1 MMIVC
6 GIICTRHHSLSYM
19 STAYIS
25 HTDSLKHHMGD
36 KHPESPDRIR
46 AIEDQLILS
55 RVDPYLTYLESP
67 LASEDQLNLIHT
79 WRHIETIKEHIED
92 CETRV
97 IDADT
102 SMNPS
107 SYQAA
112 LRSVGAAI
120 LGVDAVMSGQV
131 KNAFACTRPPGH
143 HAEPD
148 KAMGFCFFN
157 NIAIA
162 AKYALEKYSLKRV
175 AIIDFDVHHGNGTEM
190 AFKDDSRVL
199 MCSFFQHPLYP
210 YSEVHENS
218 PNMLN
223 TPVPAYTDGKVI
235 RQLVETQWLPK
246 LREFKP
252 EFIFISAG
260 FDAHR
265 EDELGQM
272 GLVEADYA
280 WITRQLMNI
289 ADEYSHGRIVS
300 CLEGGYHLSAL
311 ARSVVAHLKELAD
324 LG

>member
-1 MMIVC
+1 
-6 GIICTRHHSLSYM
+6 M

-25 HTDSLKHHMGD
+25 HRDSLEHYMGEY
-36 KHPESPDRIR
+36 HPESPDRVK

-55 RVDPYLTYLESP
+55 RIEPFLTYLDAP
-67 LASEDQLNLIHT
+67 LATESQLELVHT
-79 WRHIETIKEHIED
+79 KEHIKNIQMFVHEN
-92 CETRV
+92 EYRV
-97 IDADT
+97 IDSDT
-102 SMNPS
+102 KMNPH

-112 LRSVGAAI
+112 LRSVGASITA
-120 LGVDAVMSGQV
+120 VDKVMSGEV

-143 HAEPD
+143 HAEPNR
-148 KAMGFCFFN
+148 AMGFCFFN

-162 AKYALEKYSLKRV
+162 AKYALEKYSLQRV

-272 GLVEADYA
+272 ALVEADYA

>member
-1 MMIVC
+1 MAVY
-6 GIICTRHHSLSYM
+6 GIICSRHLSLSYM

-25 HTDSLKHHMGD
+25 HSDSLKHHMGD

-55 RVDPYLTYLESP
+55 RVEPYLTYLESP

-79 WRHIETIKEHIED
+79 WRHIETIKERIED

-175 AIIDFDVHHGNGTEM
+175 AIIDFDVHHGNGTEI
-190 AFKDDSRVL
+190 AFINDPRVV
-199 MCSFFQHPLYP
+199 MCSFFQHPYYP
-210 YSEVHENS
+210 YSEAIQNKENL
-218 PNMLN
+218 LN
-223 TPVPAYTDGKVI
+223 IPVPAYSDGKAVRELI
-235 RQLVETQWLPK
+235 ETHWLPK
-246 LREFKP
+246 LHQFKP

-265 EDELGQM
+265 EDEMGQL

-280 WITRQLMNI
+280 WMTKELMKI
-289 ADEYSHGRIVS
+289 ADEYSSGRIVS
-300 CLEGGYHLSAL
+300 CLEGGYHLSSL
-311 ARSVVAHLKELAD
+311 ARSVVVHLKELAE
-324 LG
+324 LS

>member
-1 MMIVC
+1 
-6 GIICTRHHSLSYM
+6 M

-25 HTDSLKHHMGD
+25 HQDSLKHDMG
-36 KHPESPDRIR
+36 KYHPESPARVK

-55 RVDPYLTYLESP
+55 RIEPFLTYLDAP
-67 LASEDQLNLIHT
+67 LATESHLELVHT
-79 WRHIETIKEHIED
+79 KEHIKNIQVFVQENEY
-92 CETRV
+92 CV

-102 SMNPS
+102 KMNPH

-112 LRSVGAAI
+112 LRSVGASIIA
-120 LGVDAVMSGQV
+120 VDKVMSGEV

-148 KAMGFCFFN
+148 RAMGFCFFN

-162 AKYALEKYSLKRV
+162 AKYALEKYSLQRV
-175 AIIDFDVHHGNGTEM
+175 VIIDFDVHHGNGTEV
-190 AFKDDSRVL
+190 AFKNDPRVL
-199 MCSFFQHPLYP
+199 MCGFFQHPLYP
-210 YSEVHENS
+210 YTETLKNN
-218 PNMLN
+218 PLILN
-223 TPVPAYTDGKVI
+223 TPVPAYTDGTTI
-235 RQLVETQWLPK
+235 RQLVEAQWLPK

-252 EFIFISAG
+252 QFIFISAG

-265 EDELGQM
+265 EDEMGQM
-272 GLVEADYA
+272 SLVEADYA
-280 WITRQLMNI
+280 WMTRQLMNI

-311 ARSVVAHLKELAD
+311 ARSVVAHLKELAE